1 MTGIQAGGSSR
12 RSRSLTRLRRDY
24 RVSLPNSPAAAPL
37 VLSRLS
43 PPPPVP
49 VHQNRQLR
57 RLACST
63 PALNKHNLHSRPQ
76 SRLVPLAAGGWGREL
91 TVAAGCMK
99 TTLKQLYYRLIY
111 PYINY
116 GLMSWGN
123 TYTTHLNKIRTAQ
136 NKMKCVKNIFFAQ
149 KRENATVYFNL
160 LGILTIDNA
169 FKLKVAIFTFKIIN
183 DQICPVFANSIT
195 TASSRHSYNTRFS
208 SRQNFSRPKIRT
220 NYGKHTFQ
228 FAASQI
234 WAVIGYLL
242 RLTAACIRCPGLY
255 RDSACVVPN
264 VLKRLFHI
272 VSGKSLLS
280 ALDNHLSIRRLLRSP
295 VGRKNCTMAKP

>member
-1 MTGIQAGGSSR
+1 MNTEFDNILYYCSANKLSINIKKTNFMIISSPNKRVSNIKIHDIEQKDFIKYLGIYIDKHLKWEQQIKHVKSKISKNTGIINK
-12 RSRSLTRLRRDY
+12 LRFYID
-24 RVSLPNSPAAAPL
+24 LNT
-37 VLSRLS
+37 
-43 PPPPVP
+43 
-49 VHQNRQLR
+49 LR
-57 RLACST
+57 
-63 PALNKHNLHSRPQ
+63 
-76 SRLVPLAAGGWGREL
+76 
-91 TVAAGCMK
+91 
-99 TTLKQLYYRLIY
+99 QLYYTLIY

-136 NKMKCVKNIFFAQ
+136 NKCVKNIFFAH

-183 DQICPVFANSIT
+183 DQICHVFANSLS

-234 WAVIGYLL
+234 WETIDCNIKQSNSASSFKTKYRKKLL
-242 RLTAACIRCPGLY
+242 I
-255 RDSACVVPN
+255 N
-264 VLKRLFHI
+264 QK
-272 VSGKSLLS
+272 
-280 ALDNHLSIRRLLRSP
+280 
-295 VGRKNCTMAKP
+295 